1 MLYIDVDVT
10 GSVNEVL
17 GLWVMWDQIKRNT
30 TDLQRWPVA
39 LAMLR
44 LKHMLWR
51 PSKHVAHAARC
62 IGMIAVSN
70 SFAQLNILINQARS

>member
-30 TDLQRWPVA
+30 TELPHWHWLLP
-39 LAMLR
+39 
-44 LKHMLWR
+44 
-51 PSKHVAHAARC
+51 
-62 IGMIAVSN
+62 
-70 SFAQLNILINQARS
+70 